1 VEERMSDFNTVK
13 DYVLELGFAISK
25 EIPDE
30 EILIIND
37 EERGIQSLVID
48 CEDTVLVVEQLILK
62 LDSAAST
69 VTYKRLLQMNRD
81 LVFGA
86 FVLNEEGDSLLY
98 RNTLALENL
107 DLNELESTI
116 NALSLGLAENGEEL
130 LSFADK

>member
-13 DYVLELGFAISK
+13 DYVLELGFSISK

-30 EILIIND
+30 EIVIIND

-98 RNTLALENL
+98 RNTLALANL

>member
-1 VEERMSDFNTVK
+1 MSDFNTVK
-13 DYVLELGFAISK
+13 EFVLELGFAISS
-25 EIPDE
+25 EIPEE
-30 EILIIND
+30 EIVIIDD

-48 CEDTVLVVEQLILK
+48 CEDTVVVLEQLILQ
-62 LDSAAST
+62 LDTAVGAEELA
-69 VTYKRLLQMNRD
+69 RILQMNRD

-86 FVLNEEGDSLLY
+86 FVLNDDGAALLY

-130 LSFADK
+130 LGFASK